1 MWSQSLVLPTWLL
14 TRLVVPLPHHKCRLE
29 LLLLDTCCSSCMPIW
44 SHILWWRRLFSCRVA
59 SVENHGGQTC
69 VTAPPSTMRS
79 FMLFICSACDAL
91 DVLAILIAA
100 MLISGT
106 AVDDDVACS
115 AVTTGCCCW
124 EGDGSL
130 FHPCE
135 IYSCW
140 IFHTTIALRR
150 HSDHC
155 SVRLH
160 WCCTLKLCSS
170 SSCGL
175 VVHTC
180 NKWSFLVL
188 CTCCM
193 AFLFHCHV
201 VLSKAFLVQL
211 FLFLVL
217 TVNCRFTVYVD
228 RSFRNLFLCCL
239 SYLCVCFFLFLRFPL
254 LIAPICI
261 GATPPL

>member
-1 MWSQSLVLPTWLL
+1 
-14 TRLVVPLPHHKCRLE
+14 
-29 LLLLDTCCSSCMPIW
+29 MPIW

-100 MLISGT
+100 MLINGT

-135 IYSCW
+135 IYSCR

-188 CTCCM
+188 WTCCM

-239 SYLCVCFFLFLRFPL
+239 SYLCVCFFLFLCFPL

-261 GATPPL
+261 GAAPPL